1 MALWG
6 SDLHKLM
13 AELVKGRRGLYLSDS
28 QELHIPAFDTL
39 LSGQATS
46 YNLRPSLS
54 SMDSFFFFSVSNQ
67 SWGWAEGWVRVYPA
81 LHCSCTRC
89 PVDVYPAAQEWWSLG
104 VSL

>member
-13 AELVKGRRGLYLSDS
+13 AELVKGRGGLYLSDS

-39 LSGQATS
+39 LSVQATS

-54 SMDSFFFFSVSNQ
+54 SMDSFFFFSLQ
-67 SWGWAEGWVRVYPA
+67 SI
-81 LHCSCTRC
+81 
-89 PVDVYPAAQEWWSLG
+89 LG
-104 VSL
+104 LGRGVG